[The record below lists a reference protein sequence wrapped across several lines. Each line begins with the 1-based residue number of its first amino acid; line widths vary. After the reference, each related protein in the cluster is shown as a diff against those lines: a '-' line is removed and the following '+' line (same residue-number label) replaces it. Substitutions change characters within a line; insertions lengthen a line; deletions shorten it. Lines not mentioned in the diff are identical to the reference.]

1 MSEVKQVLVYRRDL
15 KMRKGKIAAQCAHAS
30 MMVFFNRK
38 IRWPGFRPLRP
49 PTPGTTWGDNVDR
62 TPHLLV
68 PLTPEMDAWVNG
80 LFTKI
85 VLTVETEDDL
95 LRAYEL
101 AKAAGIPC
109 ALVTDAGKTEFHGVP
124 THTTVAL
131 GPAKAEDIDKITGP
145 EPLGAVRTKLP

>member
-1 MSEVKQVLVYRRDL
+1 
-15 KMRKGKIAAQCAHAS
+15 
-30 MMVFFNRK
+30 
-38 IRWPGFRPLRP
+38 
-49 PTPGTTWGDNVDR
+49 VDR